1 MVWLPYG
8 RQGLHCELADDVAAR
23 VTVVAARPLVLP
35 PPASELFEQALAPA
49 NVVGPGFE
57 QLANAA
63 QRVTIVIS
71 DATRVEPRVA
81 MLDSLIARLPAG
93 CDLTLAIACGTHGPS
108 SIALLG
114 LDKWL
119 ARHSVKR
126 IVNHDGHSDDNLVE
140 LGVTDAGTPVWL
152 HRCVLDADLV
162 IATGTIR
169 PHYFAGFGAGVKAIF
184 PGLGASRDIRK
195 NHELKLHPQARA
207 GVVNENP
214 CRLDLEAA
222 VRLLPTPTF
231 LLNGI
236 AAADHELHGAVA
248 GDLWQAFRVGADR
261 CQQWCRAS
269 VEKRAPI
276 VIASDVLPVTSS
288 LYQAC
293 KIAAAVAHL
302 VLPNGRLVIVAEC
315 PDGTGPVDVVN
326 RAIYETGI
334 APRLAPGVVVE
345 LVSALAEDVV
355 ATTFAKYRRRVEDC
369 FDAERVLVV
378 PHASSLIVDVES

>member
-1 MVWLPYG
+1 MRLPYG
-8 RQGLHCELADDVAAR
+8 QQALQFELATDVAAR
-23 VTVVAARPLVLP
+23 VTVVEP
-35 PPASELFEQALAPA
+35 PHLTRGPEIVDLFEHALAA
-49 NVVGPGFE
+49 SNVIGPGLE
-57 QLANAA
+57 QLANGAK
-63 QRVTIVIS
+63 RVTVVVS
-71 DATRVEPRVA
+71 DATRVEPRLV
-81 MLDSLIARLPAG
+81 MLDSLVARLPAG
-93 CDLTLAIACGTHGPS
+93 CELTLAVACGTHGPT
-108 SIALLG
+108 ALAALG
-114 LDKWL
+114 LDAWI
-119 ARHSVKR
+119 ARHRVKL
-126 IVNHDGHSDDNLVE
+126 IVNHDGHSDDNLIE
-140 LGVTDAGTPVWL
+140 LGITEAGTPVRL

-195 NHELKLHPQARA
+195 NHELKLHPRARA
-207 GVVNENP
+207 GVVDENP

-222 VRLLPTPTF
+222 VRMVPTPTF

-236 AAADHELHGAVA
+236 AAPDHEIHGAVA

-261 CQQWCRAS
+261 CRQWCRVT

-302 VLPNGRLVIVAEC
+302 VLPHGRLVIVAQC

-345 LVSALAEDVV
+345 LVSSLSEDVV

-369 FDAERVLVV
+369 FNADRVLVV
-378 PHASSLIVDVES
+378 PHASSLIVDIES